1 MWTQLE
7 IFDII
12 VIPTW
17 KRNKMPVYEIVATRE
32 TYYEFSI
39 EADTEEQALAEVER
53 IELSEDVEEYAFD
66 WYPLEVTDIQ
76 IAEEV

>member
-1 MWTQLE
+1 
-7 IFDII
+7 
-12 VIPTW
+12 
-17 KRNKMPVYEIVATRE
+17 MPVYEIVATRE